1 MEVLKMKKLKL
12 NWKGLGAILMVAL
25 GSIIL
30 IHDIIM
36 LVKGYSY
43 SVLGFISLI
52 LVLGLMEI
60 SFQYIED
67 RLKGDE

>member
-1 MEVLKMKKLKL
+1 MKKL
-12 NWKGLGAILMVAL
+12 NYKGLGAILMVAL
-25 GSIIL
+25 GSIVL

-43 SVLGFISLI
+43 SVLGFISLM

-67 RLKGDE
+67 RLK

>member
-1 MEVLKMKKLKL
+1 MKKL
-12 NWKGLGAILMVAL
+12 NYKGLGAILMVAL
-25 GSIIL
+25 GTIIL

-43 SVLGFISLI
+43 SVLGFISLMI
-52 LVLGLMEI
+52 ILGLMGI
-60 SFQYIED
+60 SCQYIED

>member
-1 MEVLKMKKLKL
+1 MRKL
-12 NWKGLGAILMVAL
+12 NYKGLGAILMVAL

-43 SVLGFISLI
+43 SVLGFISLM

-60 SFQYIED
+60 SFQVIED
-67 RLKGDE
+67 RLKGDR

>member
-1 MEVLKMKKLKL
+1 MKKL
-12 NWKGLGAILMVAL
+12 NYKGLGAILMVAL

-60 SFQYIED
+60 SCQYIED
-67 RLKGDE
+67 RLNK

>member
-1 MEVLKMKKLKL
+1 MKKF

-30 IHDIIM
+30 IHDMIM
-36 LVKGYSY
+36 LFKGYSY
-43 SVLGFISLI
+43 SVLGFISLM

>member
-1 MEVLKMKKLKL
+1 MKRLKF

-30 IHDIIM
+30 IHDMIM
-36 LVKGYSY
+36 LIKGYSY
-43 SVLGFISLI
+43 SVLGFISLM
-52 LVLGLMEI
+52 LVLGLMEM

-67 RLKGDE
+67 RLK

>member
-1 MEVLKMKKLKL
+1 MKKLKF
-12 NWKGLGAILMVAL
+12 NWKGLGATLMVAL
-25 GSIIL
+25 GAIIL

-43 SVLGFISLI
+43 SVLGFISLT

-60 SFQYIED
+60 SCQYIED

>member
-1 MEVLKMKKLKL
+1 MKKL
-12 NWKGLGAILMVAL
+12 NYKGLGAILMIAL

-43 SVLGFISLI
+43 SVLGFISLMI
-52 LVLGLMEI
+52 ILGLMEI

-67 RLKGDE
+67 RLK

>member
-1 MEVLKMKKLKL
+1 MKKL
-12 NWKGLGAILMVAL
+12 NYKGLGAILMVAL

-43 SVLGFISLI
+43 SVLGFISLM

-67 RLKGDE
+67 RLNK

>member
-1 MEVLKMKKLKL
+1 MKKL
-12 NWKGLGAILMVAL
+12 NYKGLGAILMVAL

-43 SVLGFISLI
+43 SVLGFVSLI

>member
-1 MEVLKMKKLKL
+1 MKKL
-12 NWKGLGAILMVAL
+12 NYKGLGAILMVAL

-43 SVLGFISLI
+43 SVLGFISLM

-67 RLKGDE
+67 RLK

>member
-1 MEVLKMKKLKL
+1 MKKL
-12 NWKGLGAILMVAL
+12 NYKGLGAILMVAL

-60 SFQYIED
+60 SCQYIED

>member
-1 MEVLKMKKLKL
+1 MRKI
-12 NWKGLGAILMVAL
+12 NYKGLGAILMVAL

-30 IHDIIM
+30 IHDIII

-43 SVLGFISLI
+43 SVLGFISLM

-67 RLKGDE
+67 RLNK

>member
-1 MEVLKMKKLKL
+1 MKKL
-12 NWKGLGAILMVAL
+12 NYKGLGAILMVAL

-43 SVLGFISLI
+43 SVLGFISLM

>member
-1 MEVLKMKKLKL
+1 MKKL
-12 NWKGLGAILMVAL
+12 NYKGLGAILMVAL
-25 GSIIL
+25 GSVIL

-43 SVLGFISLI
+43 SVLGFISLM

-67 RLKGDE
+67 RLK

>member
-1 MEVLKMKKLKL
+1 MKKL
-12 NWKGLGAILMVAL
+12 NYKGLGAILMVAL

-36 LVKGYSY
+36 LIKGYSY

-52 LVLGLMEI
+52 LVLGLMEM

-67 RLKGDE
+67 RLK

>member
-1 MEVLKMKKLKL
+1 MKKL
-12 NWKGLGAILMVAL
+12 NYKGLGAILMVAL

>member
-1 MEVLKMKKLKL
+1 MKKL
-12 NWKGLGAILMVAL
+12 NYKGLGAILMVAL

-43 SVLGFISLI
+43 SVLGFISLMII
-52 LVLGLMEI
+52 LELMEI

-67 RLKGDE
+67 RLNK

>member
-1 MEVLKMKKLKL
+1 MRKL
-12 NWKGLGAILMVAL
+12 NYKGLGAILMVAL

-43 SVLGFISLI
+43 SVLGFISLM

-67 RLKGDE
+67 RLK

>member
-1 MEVLKMKKLKL
+1 MKKF
-12 NWKGLGAILMVAL
+12 NWKGLGAILIVAL
-25 GSIIL
+25 GSIVL

-43 SVLGFISLI
+43 SVLGFTSLM

>member
-1 MEVLKMKKLKL
+1 MKKIKL
-12 NWKGLGAILMVAL
+12 NYKGLGAILMVAL
-25 GSIIL
+25 GVIIL

-43 SVLGFISLI
+43 SVLGFISLM

>member
-1 MEVLKMKKLKL
+1 MGKF
-12 NWKGLGAILMVAL
+12 NWKGLGAILMIAL
-25 GSIIL
+25 GTIL
-30 IHDIIM
+30 IIHDFIKLM
-36 LVKGYSY
+36 SGYSY
-43 SVLGFISLI
+43 SILGFISLM

>member
-1 MEVLKMKKLKL
+1 MKKLKL

-25 GSIIL
+25 GTIL
-30 IHDIIM
+30 IIHDFIKLM
-36 LVKGYSY
+36 AGYSY
-43 SVLGFISLI
+43 SILGFISLM

-67 RLKGDE
+67 RLK

>member
-1 MEVLKMKKLKL
+1 MKKL
-12 NWKGLGAILMVAL
+12 NYKGLGAILIVAL
-25 GSIIL
+25 GSIVL

-36 LVKGYSY
+36 LVNGYSY

-67 RLKGDE
+67 RLK

>member
-1 MEVLKMKKLKL
+1 MKKL
-12 NWKGLGAILMVAL
+12 NYKGLGAILMVAL
-25 GSIIL
+25 GSIVL

-43 SVLGFISLI
+43 SVLGFISLM